1 MSISFT
7 IPGKPFAKER
17 HRVGVVGGH
26 ARAFTAPK
34 TRSFEQKV
42 AEIAVPMF
50 AVPIQ
55 GAVRLRI
62 VATFEIPKSWSKK
75 RRAEMLGAYHT
86 HRPDADN
93 LAKSILDGLNR
104 VAFADDAQVADQRC
118 VKRWGQY
125 AETYVEVAPLSLD
138 GGA

>member
-1 MSISFT
+1 MTICFT

-17 HRVGVVGGH
+17 HRVGVVSGH
-26 ARAFTAPK
+26 ARAFTPPK

-42 AEIAVPMF
+42 AEIARPMF
-50 AVPIQ
+50 PSPLE
-55 GAVRLRI
+55 GAVKLRI

-75 RRAEMLGAYHT
+75 RRSEMIGAYHT
-86 HRPDADN
+86 QKPDGDN

-118 VKRWGQY
+118 VKRWGLY
-125 AETYVEVAPLSLD
+125 AETYVEVAQLPP
-138 GGA
+138 GGSS